1 MAELDAIVEAAAR
14 AGYNHDH
21 DHLLRLTETE
31 PSGRDWWAEARRPG
45 PQLARAKATAIL
57 AAVAPL
63 IRAQLAAEL
72 SEALL
77 AKRDR
82 LRVQFGGGNPRQAGR
97 QGGLEEAA
105 NIVRRHVTAP
115 EVSGG

>member
-1 MAELDAIVEAAAR
+1 MAETDAIVEAAAR

-21 DHLLRLTETE
+21 DHLRLTGTE
-31 PSGRDWWAEARRPG
+31 PPGRDWWAETRLPA
-45 PQLARAKATAIL
+45 PQLARARAAAIL
-57 AAVAPL
+57 AAAAPL

-77 AKRDR
+77 AQRDR
-82 LRVQFGGGNPRQAGR
+82 LRTQFGGGNPRQAGR